1 MKIKELY
8 PDAITED
15 LEYEYKVELNP
26 DNLIKWAKT
35 RKASFFLL
43 SNKEVQV
50 IFNDNTQVIFNMK
63 NLTVLY
69 INHLKQKINED
80 MRLNTFSSFEM
91 TIRVL
96 YAKEVLTRL

>member
-1 MKIKELY
+1 
-8 PDAITED
+8 
-15 LEYEYKVELNP
+15 
-26 DNLIKWAKT
+26 
-35 RKASFFLL
+35 
-43 SNKEVQV
+43 
-50 IFNDNTQVIFNMK
+50 MK